1 MAMNRVPVKTELGA
15 DELRGRSRTLGQRLR
30 TVLLLVDGRRSLRDV
45 LNLAQQAGAQTSH
58 FEELLQMGMV
68 KMPDIPAGREA
79 SAPERRARNSGFTS
93 GGQSKWASV
102 APLAQAGP
110 KTASLSAST
119 LWQQGTAASA
129 STLAVQMQTHP
140 PESAL
145 DDIGDV
151 IPSGYP
157 PQVVHALP
165 VETPRARA
173 LPLLAE
179 ARPEPGLDAGPR
191 APVAPPLPLP
201 RGAPA
206 DAVVAAKAKPP
217 TAGRPPAGRS
227 AAAPPSVDAQ
237 PVTRPQATANPRVH
251 AARDAARAVPALSL
265 RDEVQRVA
273 AAEVVSTAGTRVEAE
288 TEKLEHVRSLLFETL
303 RIDSPVFGARM
314 LLRLRQASSRDDLIE
329 LVWAI
334 ERHLAETR
342 HSRKEMLSLHR
353 AREMLGLGNTVVPDE

>member
-45 LNLAQQAGAQTSH
+45 LSLAQQAGAQTSH

-68 KMPDIPAGREA
+68 KMPEVPAGPEA
-79 SAPERRARNSGFTS
+79 SAPERRARSSGFAPD
-93 GGQSKWASV
+93 GQSKWPSV
-102 APLAQAGP
+102 PPPAQAGP

-119 LWQQGTAASA
+119 LWQQGSAASA

-140 PESAL
+140 PESVL

-157 PQVVHALP
+157 PQAVHALP
-165 VETPRARA
+165 VETPKARA
-173 LPLLAE
+173 LPVLAQ
-179 ARPEPGLDAGPR
+179 ARPEPGLGAVPR

-201 RGAPA
+201 RVAPA
-206 DAVVAAKAKPP
+206 DAVPATKAKPLA
-217 TAGRPPAGRS
+217 AGRPPAVRS
-227 AAAPPSVDAQ
+227 TAAPPSIDAQ
-237 PVTRPQATANPRVH
+237 PVPRPQATANPRVH
-251 AARDAARAVPALSL
+251 AGRDAARAVPALSL

-273 AAEVVSTAGTRVEAE
+273 EAAVVSTARSPVEAE

-314 LLRLRQASSRDDLIE
+314 LLRLRQAGSRDDLIE

>member
-1 MAMNRVPVKTELGA
+1 MAMNPVPVKTDLGA

-45 LNLAQQAGAQTSH
+45 LSLAQQAGAQASH

-68 KMPDIPAGREA
+68 KMPEIPAGREA
-79 SAPERRARNSGFTS
+79 SAPERRARSSGLAAS
-93 GGQSKWASV
+93 GQSRWPSV
-102 APLAQAGP
+102 APPAQGGP

-119 LWQQGTAASA
+119 LWQQGPTASA
-129 STLAVQMQTHP
+129 STLVVQMQTHP

-157 PQVVHALP
+157 PQAVHALP
-165 VETPRARA
+165 VETSKARG
-173 LPLLAE
+173 LPVLTE
-179 ARPEPGLDAGPR
+179 ARPEPGLAAVPR
-191 APVAPPLPLP
+191 ARVAPPLPLP
-201 RGAPA
+201 RVAPE
-206 DAVVAAKAKPP
+206 DAVPAAKAKPLG
-217 TAGRPPAGRS
+217 AGRPPAVRP
-227 AAAPPSVDAQ
+227 AAAPPPVDAL
-237 PVTRPQATANPRVH
+237 VVASPQAAANPRVR
-251 AARDAARAVPALSL
+251 AGGDAARAVPALSL

-273 AAEVVSTAGTRVEAE
+273 EAAVVSARRSPVEAE
-288 TEKLEHVRSLLFETL
+288 TEQLEHVRSLLFDTL

-353 AREMLGLGNTVVPDE
+353 ARELLGLGNTVVPDE